1 MPDHFSNEDILSM
14 LEEMISGRN
23 EFFSPSMIRNIPFQF
38 RNGIMMRY
46 MNTES
51 LYLDL
56 MNRIYTSNLR
66 DRIAATTLLT
76 FRNVSDLIPSFMDP
90 VPVVPTATQI
100 SSSVQD
106 CDATQTACAVCQE
119 IISSDACRIRQC
131 GHFYHRTCIVNWLSM
146 SVRCPVCR
154 FDIRQADPSIQ
165 TSSASEQMPSQSA
178 TQ

>member
-90 VPVVPTATQI
+90 VPVVPSATQI
-100 SSSVQD
+100 SSSLQD
-106 CDATQTACAVCQE
+106 CNATQTACAVCQE
-119 IISSDACRIRQC
+119 TISSDACQIRQC
-131 GHFYHRTCIVNWLSM
+131 GHSYHRSCIVNWFSM

-154 FDIRQADPSIQ
+154 HDIREANPVAQ
-165 TSSASEQMPSQSA
+165 TSAASSETSSQ
-178 TQ
+178 